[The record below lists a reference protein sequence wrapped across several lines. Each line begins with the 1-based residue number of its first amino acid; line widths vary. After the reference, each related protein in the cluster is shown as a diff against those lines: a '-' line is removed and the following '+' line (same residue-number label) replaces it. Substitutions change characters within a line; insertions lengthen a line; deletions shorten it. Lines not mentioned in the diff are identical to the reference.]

1 MSALTLPD
9 GRTLDVLVSGLGSG
23 PASGTPLLWHH
34 GTPGAVMPS
43 RFVTRA
49 AERLGL
55 RLVTWSRP
63 GYGGS
68 DRKAGRAVADV
79 VADTAAILDH
89 LGAER
94 CVTAGWSGGGPHALA
109 TGALLPDRVAGVLSI
124 ASVAPYDAEGLDF
137 LAGMGEDNL
146 EEFGAALAGE
156 EQLRSFLDAA
166 AGALSHAEPADIVRE
181 MSTLL
186 PEVDKTIL
194 RSVAGAEMAED
205 LAASFHE
212 AVRTGVD
219 GWLDDDLAFT
229 KSWGFALD
237 SLTVPVFLW
246 QGDVDLMV
254 PFAHGEWLGA
264 RIPGVT
270 AHLQPGE
277 GHISIAVG
285 AVDQMLEQLAGT
297 L

>member
-1 MSALTLPD
+1 MTALALPD
-9 GRTLDVLVSGLGSG
+9 GRTLDIEISG
-23 PASGTPLLWHH
+23 PATGAPLLWHH
-34 GTPGAVMPS
+34 GTPGAVTPN
-43 RFVTRA
+43 RFVART

-68 DRKAGRAVADV
+68 DRMPGRTVADV
-79 VADTAAILDH
+79 VPDVTAILDH
-89 LGAER
+89 LDADR

-137 LAGMGEDNL
+137 LAGMGADNL

-156 EQLRSFLDAA
+156 DRLRSFLDAA
-166 AGALSHAEPADIVRE
+166 APALAHADPADIVRE
-181 MSTLL
+181 MATLL
-186 PEVDKTIL
+186 PEVDKAIL
-194 RSVAGAEMAED
+194 LGEPGTEMAED
-205 LAASFHE
+205 LAASFDE
-212 AVRTGVD
+212 AVRNGVD
-219 GWLDDDLAFT
+219 GWLDDDLAFIRH
-229 KSWGFALD
+229 WGFGLD

-246 QGDVDLMV
+246 QGDEDLMV
-254 PFAHGEWLGA
+254 PFAHGEWLGT

-277 GHISIAVG
+277 GHLSISVG
-285 AVDQMLEQLAGT
+285 AVDRMLEELAGT